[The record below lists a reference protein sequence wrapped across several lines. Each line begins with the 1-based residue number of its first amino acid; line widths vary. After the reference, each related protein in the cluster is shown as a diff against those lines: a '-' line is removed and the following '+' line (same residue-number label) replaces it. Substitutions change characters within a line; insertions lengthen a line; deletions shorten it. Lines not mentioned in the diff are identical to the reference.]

1 MCWTLLLLLVMTA
14 QPGYGHGRGLF
25 ATQAEAEERA
35 AELNCTGVHQN
46 NGRWMPCRDEADLHG
61 AMRRE

>member
-25 ATQAEAEERA
+25 ATQAEAEQRA
-35 AELNCTGVHQN
+35 AELHCTGVHQN
-46 NGRWMPCRDEADLHG
+46 NGRWMPCRDEADLHR

>member
-25 ATQAEAEERA
+25 ATQAEAEQRA
-35 AELNCTGVHQN
+35 AELNCTGVHPN
-46 NGRWMPCRDEADLHG
+46 NGRWMPCRDEADLHR